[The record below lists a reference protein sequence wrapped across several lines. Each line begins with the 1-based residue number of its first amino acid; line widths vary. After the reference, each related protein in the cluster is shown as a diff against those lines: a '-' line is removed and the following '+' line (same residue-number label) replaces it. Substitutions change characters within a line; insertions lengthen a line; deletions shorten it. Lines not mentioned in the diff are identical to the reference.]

1 MKKSINNV
9 ISTALNLVFDHVDSK
24 HVQMRPNQLKYAVSG
39 SQWQSVAV
47 SGSQWQSVAVSGSQF
62 QSVAVLISTDR

>member
-9 ISTALNLVFDHVDSK
+9 ISTALNLVFDHVDFK

-39 SQWQSVAV
+39 SQWQSVTV
-47 SGSQWQSVAVSGSQF
+47 SGSLWQSVAFSGIQWQSVKASGS
-62 QSVAVLISTDR
+62 R

>member
-9 ISTALNLVFDHVDSK
+9 ISTALNLVFDHVDFK

-39 SQWQSVAV
+39 SQWQSVAFSGIQWQPV
-47 SGSQWQSVAVSGSQF
+47 KASGS
-62 QSVAVLISTDR
+62 R